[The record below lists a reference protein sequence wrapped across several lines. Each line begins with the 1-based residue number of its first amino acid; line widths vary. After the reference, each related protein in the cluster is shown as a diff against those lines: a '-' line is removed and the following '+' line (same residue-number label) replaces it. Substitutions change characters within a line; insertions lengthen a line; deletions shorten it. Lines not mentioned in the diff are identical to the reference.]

1 MRPACVCRVTWMVVA
16 ENYGWGEEVQV
27 CLGGSRNSQQELW
40 KISFLWSF
48 WKQEVCQR
56 RGISGESGSVS
67 LERGRL
73 YKNFGCTTKHIMFL
87 FFFFFFKACMVEN
100 ENEDDPSQETVT
112 FLYKFAS
119 GACPKSYG
127 FNAARLAGISS
138 SIIRVGYNKAVQLEK
153 EGERRK
159 LFSQLFG
166 KRQNSSDITSLIERI
181 HAVLWKQISFD
192 MLQLLIETKMLFVV
206 LTVL

>member
-87 FFFFFFKACMVEN
+87 FFFFSRHVWWKM
-100 ENEDDPSQETVT
+100 
-112 FLYKFAS
+112 KM
-119 GACPKSYG
+119 KM
-127 FNAARLAGISS
+127 IH
-138 SIIRVGYNKAVQLEK
+138 
-153 EGERRK
+153 RRK
-159 LFSQLFG
+159 LSLSFTNLHLVLVQSRMALMLLALLEFLPA
-166 KRQNSSDITSLIERI
+166 SFVLAITKLCNLRKKENEGNCSASCSVNDRI
-181 HAVLWKQISFD
+181 HQI
-192 MLQLLIETKMLFVV
+192 LLHW
-206 LTVL
+206 